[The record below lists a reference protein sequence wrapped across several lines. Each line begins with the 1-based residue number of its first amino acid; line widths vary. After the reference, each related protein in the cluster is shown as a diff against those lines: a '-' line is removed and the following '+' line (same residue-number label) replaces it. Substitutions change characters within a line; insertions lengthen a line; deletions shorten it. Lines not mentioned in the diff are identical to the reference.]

1 MKSQMIVQLNYKQM
15 LSGGE
20 MRTGTILRSI
30 DFVNQSPW
38 YIITWLYDGASA
50 ALAAWYLWQLMTFL
64 RAPRRLRGSHNA
76 CAPRL
81 CCLLSVV
88 PAKTSELANL
98 DHLCSRLKKLVSAC
112 CVLIRFQHYFPPTRF
127 PPPPTFP
134 PTFSPS
140 GKGRWV
146 AG

>member
-38 YIITWLYDGASA
+38 YIITWLYEWSQRSA
-50 ALAAWYLWQLMTFL
+50 GCVVLVAIDDIPPGSSSAWVALCVHPSSL
-64 RAPRRLRGSHNA
+64 S
-76 CAPRL
+76 
-81 CCLLSVV
+81 SVV
-88 PAKTSELANL
+88 PAKTSEVANL

-112 CVLIRFQHYFPPTRF
+112 CVLIRFQHYFSPTRF
-127 PPPPTFP
+127 PPHTRPHLPPHL
-134 PTFSPS
+134 FSFWE
-140 GKGRWV
+140 G
-146 AG
+146 